1 MNKIYVIMFTVFLN
15 VTLFSCTPEN
25 IVEDINSTQIC
36 CGEDGELE
44 PPPPPPPTEGG
55 KITQGGK

>member
-1 MNKIYVIMFTVFLN
+1 MFTVFLN

>member
-15 VTLFSCTPEN
+15 ATLFSCTPEN
-25 IVEDINSTQIC
+25 IVEDINSTHAC

-44 PPPPPPPTEGG
+44 PPPPPPPTDGG
-55 KITQGGK
+55 KIAQGGK

>member
-1 MNKIYVIMFTVFLN
+1 MLTVFLN

-25 IVEDINSTQIC
+25 IVEDINSTHAC

-44 PPPPPPPTEGG
+44 PPPPPHQQKEG
-55 KITQGGK
+55 K